1 MRKHSYFQGKVAR
14 FNTSRFMQA
23 LMILSV
29 FLLPFMVNAQ
39 SEEPLMT
46 MSSKQKSVQL
56 KFVSANNAGTLK
68 VDLGDGALQEY
79 PMTAQDTVWVTGQ
92 TVEGQ
97 AIKVYGEQNLITF
110 FGTSSALTDIDLTK
124 CPSLEKLIVQ
134 NNSLEELDLSGN
146 PNLVSLDCSNNDIKQ
161 LDFSNNPNLAILY
174 AQNNRNLANID
185 FSKTPN
191 ILSIVMYNCRAIT
204 NVDVSTNKY
213 LKQLSI
219 DGSSVASVDV
229 TNNPDLEI
237 LNISYTKVNNIDVT
251 QNSKLRELYITKFSN
266 VSDSY
271 LLKEL
276 NVSANPELRFL
287 FCAGNRLTDLDLSN
301 NPELLCLHAQDN
313 LLKGIDVSNN
323 PKITELHI
331 YNNYMV
337 FNTMPYP
344 SDYEMYDYSFSPQE
358 IYTLDSKEYAVETSI
373 DLTDLVYR
381 EGYELKFDLFLTDR
395 NDSKFKKELVQGTDF
410 EVEKGKI
417 TFKTVQPDS
426 VYCQVLHS
434 DFAGLYWKTSKFMV
448 KNPED
453 IGKSSLAFEFT
464 TEKAVGEYVT
474 MSLAAYENDSE
485 VDVDFGD
492 GQLQTF
498 KLKNYIS
505 PYGGSLTSA
514 LKGNTV
520 KVYAKPGVQ
529 LSTIYITG
537 QKVNSIN
544 LLSSYA
550 LTDIDLSNNRLE
562 EIDLSHQFKLVKAA
576 LGRNLLKELVLSGKN
591 TLSTLSVADNQLEK
605 LLIDGCISMTE
616 LDCSRNQLTELDL
629 TLKPVLSKVQAV
641 NNKLTNVMLSSE
653 SLREFWLSNNQLSE
667 LNCSKAPALEK
678 LGISGNRFKFSTL
691 PVTNAQVIATV
702 QEPVDIAKKAN
713 MVDLSSENSV
723 RENQTEYVWKMKGT
737 DSELYE
743 GEDYMIEN
751 GITTFLVTNLD
762 SVYCEMRNP
771 INANMVLKTT
781 CVKPAEVPQVVVA
794 SLNIEEE
801 VGTALELRLAA
812 HVPSYLYADYGDGIL
827 KECKIGTTFGVHS
840 GILGETKQ
848 IKFYAYDV
856 KDCPLSV
863 FSFLNVHLKDF
874 DLSNFNQLTTLNLSG
889 TGLKEI
895 DLSQFPDIEELM
907 LNNNRFESIDLSK
920 SPQIRNL
927 SITGNRLTSLD
938 LSKLEKLE
946 VFFASSNQLTDV
958 NFNNCG
964 VLRQVDVNGNKL
976 TSLDFSNCPALKQ
989 MSCQNNELTTL
1000 KVAENHILSHG
1011 NVRGNYLTFSNIPI
1025 VNSNYF
1031 YYDQQKDINASV
1043 VEGKVDFSAEN
1054 QVNGNQT
1061 TFVWKTESGIELAEG
1076 TDYTIADGVT
1086 TFLKP
1091 QDEKVYCEMT
1101 NATFPKLTLK
1111 TVPVEV
1117 GGSGI
1122 DGVQTND
1129 LVYASNGVIYVNVSM
1144 DAVVT
1149 VYGVNGQVIRT
1160 LNVPEGSSEIRDLQP
1175 GIYMISVSKQGSY
1188 YVQKVI
1194 VE

>member
-1 MRKHSYFQGKVAR
+1 MRKHFYLQGKV
-14 FNTSRFMQA
+14 TGSYTCRFMQT
-23 LMILSV
+23 LMILSF

-39 SEEPLMT
+39 SDEPLMT

-56 KFVSANNAGTLK
+56 KFASANNAGTLK

-79 PMTAQDTVWVTGQ
+79 PMTAQDTVWVIGPI
-92 TVEGQ
+92 VEGQ
-97 AIKVYGEQNLITF
+97 TIKVYGDQNLITF
-110 FGTSSALTDIDLTK
+110 FGTTSALTNIDLTR
-124 CPSLEKLIVQ
+124 CTSLEKLIVQ
-134 NNSLEELDLSGN
+134 NNFLEELDLSGN

-174 AQNNRNLANID
+174 AQNNKNLVNVD

-213 LKQLSI
+213 LRQLSI
-219 DGSSVASVDV
+219 DGTSIASVDV
-229 TNNPDLEI
+229 TNNTDLEV
-237 LNISYTKVNNIDVT
+237 LNISYTKVRNIDVS
-251 QNSKLRELYITKFSN
+251 QNSKLRELYITRLSN
-266 VSDSY
+266 ANVSY
-271 LLKEL
+271 LLKNL
-276 NVSANPELRFL
+276 DVSSNPELQIL
-287 FCAGNRLTDLDLSN
+287 FCAGNRLTNLDLSK
-301 NPELLCLHAQDN
+301 NPELFCLHAQNN
-313 LLKGIDVSNN
+313 LLKSIDISHN
-323 PKITELHI
+323 PKISELHI
-331 YNNYMV
+331 YDNYMV

-344 SDYEMYDYSFSPQE
+344 SDYDMYYYSYSPQE
-358 IYTLDSKEYAVETSI
+358 VYVLDSKEYAVETSV
-373 DLTDLVYR
+373 DLTELVYR

-395 NDSKFKKELVQGTDF
+395 NDPKFKKELVQGTDF
-410 EVEKGKI
+410 EVEKGKV

-426 VYCQVLHS
+426 VHCQVLHS
-434 DFAGLYWKTSKFMV
+434 DFEGLYWKTSKFMV

-453 IGKSSLAFEFT
+453 IGESSLAFEFT
-464 TEKAVGEYVT
+464 TEKAVNEYVT
-474 MSLAAYENDSE
+474 MSLAALESDSE
-485 VDVDFGD
+485 VDIDFGD

-529 LSTIYITG
+529 LSTIYLTG
-537 QKVNSIN
+537 QKVKSIN

-550 LTDIDLSNNRLE
+550 LTDVDLSNNKLE
-562 EIDLSHQFKLVKAA
+562 EIDLSHQFKLTKAT
-576 LGRNLLKELVLSGKN
+576 LGRNQLKELVLSGKN
-591 TLSTLSVADNQLEK
+591 TLSKLSVADNQLEK
-605 LLIDGCISMTE
+605 LLIDGCISITE

-629 TLKPVLSKVQAV
+629 TLKPILSKVQAV
-641 NNKLTNVMLSSE
+641 DNKLTNVKLSSE
-653 SLREFWLSNNQLSE
+653 SMRELWLSNNQLSE
-667 LNCSKAPALEK
+667 LNCSKVPALER

-691 PVTNAQVIATV
+691 PVTNAEVIATV

-743 GEDYMIEN
+743 GEDYVIEN

-781 CVKPAEVPQVVVA
+781 CVKPAEAPQVVVA
-794 SLNIEEE
+794 TLDLDEK

-812 HVPSYLYADYGDGIL
+812 HEPCYLYADYGDGIL
-827 KECKIGTTFGVHS
+827 KECKIGTTFGVHN

-863 FSFLNVHLKDF
+863 FSFLNAHLKDF

-889 TGLKEI
+889 AGLKEI
-895 DLSQFPDIEELM
+895 DLTQFPDIEELM

-920 SPQIRNL
+920 SAKIRNL
-927 SITGNRLTSLD
+927 SITGNRLTSLN
-938 LSKLEKLE
+938 LSNLENLE
-946 VFFASSNQLTDV
+946 VFFAAGNQLTDI
-958 NFNNCG
+958 NLANCSL
-964 VLRQVDVNGNKL
+964 LRQVDVNNNKL

-989 MSCQNNELTTL
+989 MACNDNELTTL

-1025 VNSNYF
+1025 VNSKYF
-1031 YYDQQKDINASV
+1031 YYEPQKEINATV
-1043 VEGKVDFSAEN
+1043 VEGKVDFNAES
-1054 QVNGNQT
+1054 QVGGNQT

-1076 TDYTIADGVT
+1076 TDYTITDGVT

>member
-1 MRKHSYFQGKVAR
+1 MRKHFYLQGKV
-14 FNTSRFMQA
+14 TGSYTCRFMQT
-23 LMILSV
+23 LMILSF

-39 SEEPLMT
+39 SDEPLMT

-56 KFVSANNAGTLK
+56 KFASANNAGTLK

-79 PMTAQDTVWVTGQ
+79 PMTAQDTVWVTGP

-97 AIKVYGEQNLITF
+97 TIKVYGDQNLITF
-110 FGTSSALTDIDLTK
+110 FGTTSALTNIDLTR
-124 CPSLEKLIVQ
+124 CTSLEKLIVQ
-134 NNSLEELDLSGN
+134 NNFLEELDLSGN

-191 ILSIVMYNCRAIT
+191 ILAIVVYNCRSIT
-204 NVDVSTNKY
+204 NVDVSQNPKLLRLTVDGT
-213 LKQLSI
+213 SI
-219 DGSSVASVDV
+219 TSVDV
-229 TNNPDLEI
+229 TNNPELEI
-237 LNISYTKVNNIDVT
+237 LNTSYTKVRNIDVSH
-251 QNSKLRELYITKFSN
+251 NAKLRELYVTQLKGSN
-266 VSDSY
+266 YRLKTIDVSS
-271 LLKEL
+271 
-276 NVSANPELRFL
+276 NPELRNL
-287 FCAGNRLTDLDLSN
+287 FCSGNDLTELDLSH
-301 NPELLCLHAQDN
+301 NPELVSLYATGN
-313 LLKGIDVSNN
+313 LLKDIDVTNN
-323 PKITELHI
+323 PKLYELQI
-331 YNNYMV
+331 YNNYMT

-344 SDYEMYDYSFSPQE
+344 SEHEGINHYSYSPQNA
-358 IYTLDSKEYAVETSI
+358 YQLDSKEYVVNTSL
-373 DLTDLVYR
+373 DLTQQIYR
-381 EGYELKFDLFLTDR
+381 EGYELKVDLFLTDR
-395 NDSKFKKELVQGTDF
+395 NNPSFKKELELGKDF
-410 EVEKGKI
+410 DVEKGKI
-417 TFKTVQPDS
+417 TFKTVLPDS
-426 VYCQVLHS
+426 IYCQVLHS
-434 DFAGLYWKTSKFMV
+434 DFTGLYWKTSKFMV

-464 TEKAVGEYVT
+464 TEKAVDEYIT
-474 MSLAAYENDSE
+474 MTLAALELDSE
-485 VDVDFGD
+485 VDIDFGD

-498 KLKNYIS
+498 KLKNYI
-505 PYGGSLTSA
+505 YGGSLRGQ
-514 LKGNTV
+514 LKGKTV

-529 LSTIYITG
+529 LSAIHILG
-537 QKVNSIN
+537 QKVKTID

-550 LTDIDLSNNRLE
+550 LTDVDLTNNLLE
-562 EIDLSHQFKLVKAA
+562 EIDFSHQFKLVKLA
-576 LGRNLLKELVLSGKN
+576 LGRNQLKELVLSGKN
-591 TLSTLSVADNQLEK
+591 TLSKLSVADNQLEK
-605 LLIDGCISMTE
+605 LLIDGCISITE

-629 TLKPVLSKVQAV
+629 TLKPILSKVQAV
-641 NNKLTNVMLSSE
+641 DNKLTNVKLSSE
-653 SLREFWLSNNQLSE
+653 SMRELWLSNNQLSE
-667 LNCSKAPALEK
+667 LNCSKVPALER

-691 PVTNAQVIATV
+691 PVTNAEVIATV

-743 GEDYMIEN
+743 GEDYVIEN

-781 CVKPAEVPQVVVA
+781 CVKPAEAPQVVVA
-794 SLNIEEE
+794 TLDLDEK

-812 HVPSYLYADYGDGIL
+812 HEPCYLYADYGDGIL
-827 KECKIGTTFGVHS
+827 KECKIGTTFGVHN

-863 FSFLNVHLKDF
+863 FSFLNAHLKDF

-889 TGLKEI
+889 AGLKEI
-895 DLSQFPDIEELM
+895 DLTQFPDIEELM

-920 SPQIRNL
+920 SAKIRNL
-927 SITGNRLTSLD
+927 SITGNRLTSLN
-938 LSKLEKLE
+938 LSNLENLE
-946 VFFASSNQLTDV
+946 VFFAAGNQLTDI
-958 NFNNCG
+958 NLANCSL
-964 VLRQVDVNGNKL
+964 LRQVDVNNNKL

-989 MSCQNNELTTL
+989 MACNDNELTTL

-1025 VNSNYF
+1025 VNSKYF
-1031 YYDQQKDINASV
+1031 YYEPQKEINATV
-1043 VEGKVDFSAEN
+1043 VEGKVDFNAES
-1054 QVNGNQT
+1054 QVGGNQT

-1076 TDYTIADGVT
+1076 TDYTITDGVT